1 MVSYLYTPLGL
12 LAPEYKLTTRPRDG
26 KEKRIIPTWQQ
37 ADKSICD
44 FAEHALISD
53 GSLANAAMNCS
64 DLSPQSLLLMP
75 SLTRF

>member
-1 MVSYLYTPLGL
+1 MPAV
-12 LAPEYKLTTRPRDG
+12 
-26 KEKRIIPTWQQ
+26 KRIIPTWQQ